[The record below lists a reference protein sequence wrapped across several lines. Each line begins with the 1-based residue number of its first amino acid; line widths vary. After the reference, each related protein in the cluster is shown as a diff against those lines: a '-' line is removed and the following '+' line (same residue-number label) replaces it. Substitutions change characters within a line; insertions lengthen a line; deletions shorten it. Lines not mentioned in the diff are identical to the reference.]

1 MTPDAFLFT
10 SVMHMHN
17 GASLYG
23 ETEVLGLARGILAAI
38 VWAGWNVKQSQ
49 LQWLTS
55 LKVINNSQVN
65 MYPQCK
71 IFLR

>member
-1 MTPDAFLFT
+1 
-10 SVMHMHN
+10 MHMHN